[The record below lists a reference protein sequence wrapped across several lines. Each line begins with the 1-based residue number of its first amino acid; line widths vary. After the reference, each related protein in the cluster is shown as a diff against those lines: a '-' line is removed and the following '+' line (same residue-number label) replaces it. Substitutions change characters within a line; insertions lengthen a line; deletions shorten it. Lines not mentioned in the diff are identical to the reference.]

1 MKQTPKPAGPAPSLA
16 QLHDAALRHLSRFAA
31 TEAGLIRVLDRR
43 IARWARAASMEGVL
57 ADEAAA
63 AARRDARMVGRS
75 CVSSGL
81 VDDATF
87 AAARA
92 ARLARGG
99 HSGRAVAA
107 HLASKGVAAE
117 LVQAALPDPV
127 NEVASALA
135 YTRKRRIG
143 PFRETGDAET
153 RRRDLGALARAGFS
167 REVAEQALRTPSEQA
182 DAIVM
187 ALRRS

>member
-1 MKQTPKPAGPAPSLA
+1 
-16 QLHDAALRHLSRFAA
+16 
-31 TEAGLIRVLDRR
+31 
-43 IARWARAASMEGVL
+43 MEGVL
-57 ADEAAA
+57 ADEAVIVAQ
-63 AARRDARMVGRS
+63 RDARAVGRS

-81 VDDATF
+81 VDDAAF

-107 HLASKGVAAE
+107 HLTSKGVTAE
-117 LVQAALPDPV
+117 LVKAALSNPRD
-127 NEVASALA
+127 EVASALA

-143 PFRETGDAET
+143 PFRETGDAQT
-153 RRRDLGALARAGFS
+153 RFRDLSALARAGFS
-167 REVAEQALRTPSEQA
+167 REVAEQALQTPPEQA